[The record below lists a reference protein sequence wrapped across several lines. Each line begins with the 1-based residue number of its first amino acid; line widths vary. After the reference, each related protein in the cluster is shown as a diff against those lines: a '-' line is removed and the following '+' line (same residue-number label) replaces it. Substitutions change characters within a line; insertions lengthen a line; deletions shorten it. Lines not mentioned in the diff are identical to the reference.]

1 MRIIYRN
8 KEYWINQIGV
18 DMDSSPIS
26 QVASIAFKNGHLH
39 YLKRPTLHESSLVKF
54 LHWLSLLK
62 YHSYAL
68 PVSAAFLPISTRV
81 LASSTTPPPSLVCFK
96 VDEEFSEK
104 EVLVLLLWKKRKK
117 KKTKIVEGIG
127 SFAKFV
133 VGLRKLCCC
142 DVSMVPEMKDLD
154 KLFNL

>member
-1 MRIIYRN
+1 MY
-8 KEYWINQIGV
+8 
-18 DMDSSPIS
+18 SSPIS

-39 YLKRPTLHESSLVKF
+39 YLKRPTLHESSLVKL

-62 YHSYAL
+62 YHSLFVVHRYLVRYAL

-104 EVLVLLLWKKRKK
+104 EVEEK
-117 KKTKIVEGIG
+117 
-127 SFAKFV
+127 
-133 VGLRKLCCC
+133 
-142 DVSMVPEMKDLD
+142 
-154 KLFNL
+154 